1 MNSNQRLP
9 RHTSPGPD
17 WVLWLIIAGCAAL
30 VAVGVLIAGRMI
42 SDARAQAAL
51 HCPAPDHPVK
61 AQVLVHGHDRWEWI
75 CGESLTIT
83 GKSR

>member
-1 MNSNQRLP
+1 MNRNRTTTSR
-9 RHTSPGPD
+9 TSPGWAPP
-17 WVLWLIIAGCAAL
+17 LWL
-30 VAVGVLIAGRMI
+30 LIAGTILVAAAGLLVIGRYI
-42 SDARAQAAL
+42 HDARDQAAL